1 MIQMLA
7 DTSQL
12 ICDNHWR
19 ISNIINHQKLKVPRN
34 ESRDFYYTLKLQ
46 FIAGYIVTSAFAE

>member
-12 ICDNHWR
+12 MCDNHWR
-19 ISNIINHQKLKVPRN
+19 ISNIIYHQMLKVPRD
-34 ESRDFYYTLKLQ
+34 ESRDFYYALKLL
-46 FIAGYIVTSAFAE
+46 FIVEYIVTSAFAE

>member
-12 ICDNHWR
+12 MCDNHWR
-19 ISNIINHQKLKVPRN
+19 ISNINLSLKTKNP
-34 ESRDFYYTLKLQ
+34 
-46 FIAGYIVTSAFAE
+46 